1 MMERKR
7 IIVAIDGFS
16 SCGKSTLAKSL
27 ARALGYIYIDSGAM
41 YRAVTLYA
49 LRNQWIRNGQL
60 DTKAILDGLSLIS
73 VSFSFDPATER
84 NTTYMNGENIE
95 EEIRQLHVS
104 EYVSQVSAIKEVRL
118 AMVRLQQEMGKDKGV
133 VMDGRDIGT
142 VVFPGAELKI
152 FMTADPEIR
161 ALRRFRELTLK
172 GISVSMEEIRENI
185 RARDFMDQNREESP
199 LRKAEDAIIL
209 DNSFLTPEEQ
219 LLWALE
225 KANETSM

>member
-1 MMERKR
+1 
-7 IIVAIDGFS
+7 
-16 SCGKSTLAKSL
+16 
-27 ARALGYIYIDSGAM
+27 
-41 YRAVTLYA
+41 
-49 LRNQWIRNGQL
+49 
-60 DTKAILDGLSLIS
+60 
-73 VSFSFDPATER
+73 
-84 NTTYMNGENIE
+84 
-95 EEIRQLHVS
+95 
-104 EYVSQVSAIKEVRL
+104 
-118 AMVRLQQEMGKDKGV
+118 
-133 VMDGRDIGT
+133 
-142 VVFPGAELKI
+142 
-152 FMTADPEIR
+152 MTADPEIR